1 MMTHNYGSCHHGKKN
16 IASYVMLLTIKFQ
29 YKTQSYKYLGILQ
42 IAYNIVNLVERNYSS
57 TE

>member
-29 YKTQSYKYLGILQ
+29 YKTHSYKYDKYLEI
-42 IAYNIVNLVERNYSS
+42 YHIVNFVERNYSS